1 MVKIKKEVWEE
12 VCDFCEEPK
21 TGVCSI
27 CGKDLCGVH
36 TLGLEKG
43 YNKEAIAGRSSFY
56 GIIYLGNGVVSSFCP
71 DHLGLELT
79 NKYNDSCKGSKKNE

>member
-27 CGKDLCGVH
+27 CGKDLCSIH
-36 TLGLEKG
+36 KLSLTR
-43 YNKEAIAGRSSFY
+43 GRCEEEYSR
-56 GIIYLGNGVVSSFCP
+56 GIMYLDGISIIRSFCP

-79 NKYNDSCKGSKKNE
+79 NKYNNSCKGSKIK